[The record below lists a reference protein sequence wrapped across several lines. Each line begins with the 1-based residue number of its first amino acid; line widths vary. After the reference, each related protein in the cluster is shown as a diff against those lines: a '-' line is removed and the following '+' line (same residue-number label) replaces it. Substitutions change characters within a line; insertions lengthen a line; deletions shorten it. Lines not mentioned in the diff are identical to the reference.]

1 MKTFRKYS
9 ALILLA
15 LAALLCVF
23 NFAAAANSKPVQ
35 IYLFRG
41 DGCSHCAALEPYL
54 QYLKDEVY
62 GDSIEI
68 HDYEIWY
75 NAENAEKAEQF
86 AAAYG
91 EEVNGVPM
99 TYIGRYY
106 ISGFSEDTKS
116 TIRAAIE
123 NELQQGPIDP
133 QEVVDGIVDRDG
145 TRLIEDPADTTVSIP
160 LIGEVNLSGKSQL
173 LTTIIIG
180 IVDGVNPCSLW
191 VLTMLLAMVVHTDSR
206 KKTLIIGFVYIFVT
220 AGIYALFILGVFS
233 LLSYVR
239 YMKWIQV
246 GVAVLTLILGLINL
260 KDYFFFKQGVSLTIE
275 DEKKPG
281 LYKKMR
287 NVVKNSDN
295 MGAMIGATIA
305 LAAGVSLV
313 EFSCTAAFP
322 VIWSNILASRGVGKV
337 EFALLLLLYMVLYQL
352 DEIIIFL
359 VVTITM
365 KSRKMG
371 QEEGRVMKLF
381 SGLLMVTLSIVMI
394 VNPSIMNN
402 LGTTLLVFALALIMT
417 LIILLLTGVILPKF
431 GIYIGHVKDPE
442 EEQAKKSAVHEKKG
456 TAGHTKKI
464 ESEHEKKPEHEH
476 KKKSEAEPVKEAD
489 AEHSEEPEAD
499 SEKESEE
506 KSE

>member
-1 MKTFRKYS
+1 MKTFRKQTRI
-9 ALILLA
+9 ILLA
-15 LAALLCVF
+15 LLAVLCVC
-23 NFAAAANSKPVQ
+23 NLAAADSKTVQ

-41 DGCSHCAALEPYL
+41 EGCSHCAAEEPYL

-62 GDSIEI
+62 GSKIEI
-68 HDYEIWY
+68 HSYEIWY
-75 NAENAEKAEQF
+75 NEENAAKAQQF
-86 AAAYG
+86 ADAYG

-99 TYIGRYY
+99 TFIGRYY
-106 ISGFSEDTKS
+106 VNGFSEDTKS

-123 NELQQGPIDP
+123 NELQAGPVDP

-145 TRLIEDPADTTVSIP
+145 VRLIEEPDNTTVNIP

-281 LYKKMR
+281 IYKKMR

-295 MGAMIGATIA
+295 MGAMIGATVA

-359 VVTITM
+359 IVTITM
-365 KSRKMG
+365 KSKKMG

-394 VNPSIMNN
+394 INPSIMNN

-417 LIILLLTGVILPKF
+417 LIILLITGVILPKF

-442 EEQAKKSAVHEKKG
+442 EEQAKKSESAHEKK
-456 TAGHTKKI
+456 HESEHKKKH
-464 ESEHEKKPEHEH
+464 EHEHEKK
-476 KKKSEAEPVKEAD
+476 SESEPVKEAE
-489 AEHSEEPEAD
+489 AEHSKEPEAE